1 MNPPKVKQPDL
12 ISLSFVAIVEGL
24 PNHITLKDHS
34 LEFVESEHLKGSLVT
49 GVYGAHSKQVALV
62 MASDWNK
69 HNEAKR
75 SHRTRA
81 LLVDTR
87 YRIDNFME
95 STRQLTT
102 RETLEKTGWLHMDR
116 LSAELR
122 EELRHEWLQWIAQD
136 FKEAHLEQVSELS
149 FAELAMKHP
158 RYIAKM
164 MAKRSPRLTAIVHP
178 VNPSM
183 KPDEKVW
190 AATVRYEKDRF
201 VEPVVRFMPVVVDI

>member
-1 MNPPKVKQPDL
+1 MNPPNVKQPDL
-12 ISLSFVAIVEGL
+12 ISLTFVAIVEGL
-24 PNHITLKDHS
+24 PNRITLKEHS
-34 LEFVESEHLKGSLVT
+34 LEFVESELLKGSLVT

-62 MASDWNK
+62 MAADWNK
-69 HNEAKR
+69 QNEAKR

-81 LLVDTR
+81 LLVDAR

-102 RETLEKTGWLHMDR
+102 RESLEKTGWLHLDR

-122 EELRHEWLQWIAQD
+122 EELKAEWLDWIATD
-136 FKEAHLEQVSELS
+136 FSEKHHAQMAELS

-201 VEPVVRFMPVVVDI
+201 VAPVVRFMPVVVDL